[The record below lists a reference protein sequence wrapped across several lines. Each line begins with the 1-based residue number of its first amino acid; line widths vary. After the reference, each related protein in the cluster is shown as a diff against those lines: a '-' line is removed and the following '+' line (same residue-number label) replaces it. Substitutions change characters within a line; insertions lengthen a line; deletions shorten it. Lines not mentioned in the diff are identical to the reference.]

1 MDILV
6 KAQRIAVSGL
16 QAQGVRL
23 RVVAENMA
31 NADTLPSAPGE
42 KPYRRKVVTFRQA
55 LDREIDARLVEVD
68 RIRPDKTDFARRFDP
83 GHPAADADGYVLAP
97 NVNPIIEMA
106 DMREA
111 MRSYEA
117 SLNVVRAAKDMLRR
131 TTELL
136 RD

>member
-1 MDILV
+1 MDILI
-6 KAQRIAVSGL
+6 KAQRIAVAGMH
-16 QAQGVRL
+16 AQGTRL

-31 NADTLPSAPGE
+31 NADTMPAAPGE
-42 KPYRRKVVTFRQA
+42 QPYRRKVVTFREA
-55 LDREIDARLVEVD
+55 LDREIGARLVEVD

-83 GHPAADADGYVLAP
+83 GHPGADADGYVLAP

-117 SLNVVRAAKDMLRR
+117 GLNVLRAAKDMLRR
-131 TTELL
+131 ASELL